1 MGHLIITN
9 KFELGMIEETCNP
22 TKGVAIGMPEK
33 QDIQNLIKEYFVR
46 DYHKIH
52 VHFQARGTYESSHEG
67 YYFREAIN
75 HLTYPERLMMHPS
88 PFPFTSHIF
97 GDKDHILILQN
108 CYDPVFSEDE
118 YSFDFI
124 KTYLISF

>member
-22 TKGVAIGMPEK
+22 TKGLAIGLLEE
-33 QDIQNLIKEYFVR
+33 QDVKNLIKEYFVR

-52 VHFQARGTYESSHEG
+52 VHFQSKGTYESAHEG
-67 YYFREAIN
+67 FYFRKALN
-75 HLTYPERLMMHPS
+75 QLTDPERLMMHPS
-88 PFPFTSHIF
+88 PFPFTSHVF

-108 CYDPVFSEDE
+108 TYDVIFSEE
-118 YSFDFI
+118 EFCFDFI
-124 KTYLISF
+124 KAYLISF